1 MMLFCR
7 FDNGKQTGLDAAD
20 IDELIGYVK
29 GLDAA
34 ARCLGA
40 MVWVAG
46 SLPAEAGIDN
56 DSWLT
61 PENWLEAN
69 T

>member
-7 FDNGKQTGLDAAD
+7 FDNGKQTGLDGAD

-40 MVWVAG
+40 MVWVSG
-46 SLPAEAGIDN
+46 SLPAEGGHR
-56 DSWLT
+56 
-61 PENWLEAN
+61 
-69 T
+69 

>member
-7 FDNGKQTGLDAAD
+7 FENGKQTGLDAVNCG
-20 IDELIGYVK
+20 ELVGYVK

-40 MVWVAG
+40 MVWVTG
-46 SLPAEAGIDN
+46 SSPGESGIDN
-56 DSWLT
+56 ASWLT
-61 PENWLEAN
+61 PDKWLEAN
-69 T
+69 S